1 MAWECTT
8 PFGAGERDPRASRVQ
23 SLPSQI
29 RPEPIS
35 MTTPAQLL
43 DRARALAPTL
53 VATRRDL
60 HRHPELGFQ
69 EFRTAE
75 IVAKRLGS
83 LGLDV
88 RTGVGRTG
96 VVADIV
102 GRPGPTVAVR
112 ADMDA
117 LPIEQDSG
125 ADPDYR
131 STVPGVMHACGH
143 DAHTSGLLGT
153 AELLVGIRDAGEL
166 KGTVRLLFQPCEETV
181 DDEGLSG
188 ASRMI
193 DDGALEGV
201 QAVTGLHVG
210 SNLPS
215 GIALIA
221 PGPIMGGGEE
231 LLMDVRGRAAHAA
244 FPHEGVDAVVL
255 AAQGVVAAQQAVS
268 RRIPPTSAG
277 VVTFGRIE
285 GGRAPNVL
293 ADHVRLHGTLR
304 YFEEPVRDALRGAV
318 RDAFAG
324 AAAPG
329 GSAELTIRPGYPPV
343 VNDSPATNAVTLGL
357 TEQFG
362 RDAVQPMPPVLAS
375 EDFAFFA
382 RTVPGVFF
390 WLGAALAE
398 PRQHHHPRFDI
409 DESVLPIGAAALARA
424 ALSLLDHLA

>member
-1 MAWECTT
+1 M
-8 PFGAGERDPRASRVQ
+8 PSASE
-23 SLPSQI
+23 LF
-29 RPEPIS
+29 E
-35 MTTPAQLL
+35 
-43 DRARALAPTL
+43 RARSLAPSL

-69 EFRTAE
+69 EFRTAAL
-75 IVAKRLGS
+75 VADRLRA
-83 LGLDV
+83 LDLPV

-102 GRPGPTVAVR
+102 GHPGPTVAVR

-117 LPIEQDSG
+117 LPIHQAPD
-125 ADPDYR
+125 ADADYR
-131 STVPGVMHACGH
+131 STVDGVMHACGH
-143 DAHTSGLLGT
+143 DAHTAGLLGT
-153 AELLVGIRDAGEL
+153 AELLTAARDAGEL
-166 KGTVRLLFQPCEETV
+166 RGTVRLLFQPCEETV

-193 DDGALEGV
+193 DDGALDGV

-215 GIALIA
+215 GIAFIA

-231 LLMDVRGRAAHAA
+231 LVMDVRGRAAHAA
-244 FPHEGVDAVVL
+244 FPHEGVDALVL
-255 AAQGVVAAQQAVS
+255 AAQGVVAAQQAVA

-285 GGRAPNVL
+285 GGRAANVL
-293 ADHVRLHGTLR
+293 ADHVQLVGTLR
-304 YFEEPVRDALRGAV
+304 YFEEPVRDALRDAV
-318 RDAFAG
+318 RASFAG
-324 AAAPG
+324 AAAAG

-343 VNDSPATNAVTLGL
+343 VNDPSATDAVTRGL
-357 TEQFG
+357 VEQFG
-362 RDAVQPMPPVLAS
+362 RDRVLPMPPVLAS
-375 EDFAFFA
+375 EDFAFLA

-390 WLGAALAE
+390 WLGAALDE

-409 DESVLPIGAAALARA
+409 DESVLPIGATALARA